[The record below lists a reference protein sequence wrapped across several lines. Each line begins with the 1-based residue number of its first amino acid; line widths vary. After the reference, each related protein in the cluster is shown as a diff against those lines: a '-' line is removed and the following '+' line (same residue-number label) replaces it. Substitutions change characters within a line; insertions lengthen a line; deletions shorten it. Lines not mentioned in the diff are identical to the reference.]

1 MDQATLDNHLLDGLS
16 THLLLL
22 QRFVETKFIP
32 KSEECCC
39 STTNS
44 NLRQSLNAA
53 EARLEANEWAL
64 KTHYRLFTEVKE
76 DTRTLLQALVQVGE
90 RVQDVEATNVAL
102 RQEVAE
108 LKGRIEAV
116 ENQAE
121 RRDNRVNNQLDFT
134 RASCG
139 SLSRSVQEL
148 HRRNEVHSYNGEL
161 VWIIP
166 DVRPKWAEAR
176 NNPDSFLSSP
186 PFYTSP
192 SGYKARIDLYLNG
205 RGQDWDLN
213 MSFFLVIMKGEYDP
227 VCTWPFDHHV
237 EFSLMGQGASTGND
251 VIVHLQPNPRD
262 PAFARP
268 VGGRNFPDDA
278 QAHCAI
284 PLINLRSRA
293 YVDDDTLFVK
303 VIVREK

>member
-1 MDQATLDNHLLDGLS
+1 MDQATLGNHLLGGLS

-22 QRFVETKFIP
+22 LRLLETKLIP
-32 KSEECCC
+32 TSEECCC
-39 STTNS
+39 STTNT

-53 EARLEANEWAL
+53 EAGLEAHEWAL
-64 KTHYRLFTEVKE
+64 KTQYRHFTEVKE
-76 DTRTLLQALVQVGE
+76 DTRTLFHALAQVGE
-90 RVQDVEATNVAL
+90 RVQDEQATIVAL

-108 LKGRIEAV
+108 LKSRIEAV

-148 HRRNEVHSYNGEL
+148 HRKNEVHSYNGEL

-166 DVRPKWAEAR
+166 DVHPKWAEAG
-176 NNPDSFLSSP
+176 NNPDSVLSSP

-205 RGQDWDLN
+205 RGQDWGLN

-227 VCTWPFDHHV
+227 VRTWPFNHHV
-237 EFSLMGQGASTGND
+237 QFSLMGQGASTGND
-251 VIVHLQPNPRD
+251 VIKHLQPNPRD

-268 VGGRNFPDDA
+268 VAGRNFPDDA
-278 QAHCAI
+278 HAHCAI
-284 PLINLRSRA
+284 PLEHLCSQA